1 MFTIKAFSEDPS
13 CITLKAVSNK
23 SGSLA
28 TVHRNPAVKLISVPE
43 KNWAHYICSDI
54 NHYCENYDDK
64 DDYYT
69 DNSVS

>member
-23 SGSLA
+23 SGNLA
-28 TVHRNPAVKLISVPE
+28 TVHRNPAVKLISVTE
-43 KNWAHYICSDI
+43 KKWVCYVCSDI
-54 NHYCENYDDK
+54 DGYCENYDDK
-64 DDYYT
+64 DDYHC